1 MSADEP
7 QVHTLKE
14 KLGRHLRVF
23 AYAAIFGLGAYGVI
37 NLLIYLFRSLGSRL

>member
-1 MSADEP
+1 MKGDKP
-7 QVHTLKE
+7 QGQGLKE

-23 AYAAIFGLGAYGVI
+23 GYAAIFGLGAYAVI